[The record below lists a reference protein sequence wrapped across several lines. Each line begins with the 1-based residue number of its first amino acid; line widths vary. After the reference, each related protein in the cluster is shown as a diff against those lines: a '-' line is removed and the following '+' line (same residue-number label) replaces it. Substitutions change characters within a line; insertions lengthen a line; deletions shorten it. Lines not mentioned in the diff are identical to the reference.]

1 MSDSQAESSSSEAT
15 LSSLF
20 DEALLEYE
28 KISNCDLPTNSS
40 DIQYKIKKCMTML
53 EDCTRMVSLAN
64 IFSTNEHV
72 DEIATNN
79 VKYFLL
85 PILLGYLTLKVT
97 HGDRLE
103 LIQTA
108 DIYFRDFLKR
118 CKDYSITDVEVED
131 EKEDEASSA
140 TSLES
145 MVPPNRP
152 PFDIGAM
159 ARTRAQKIA
168 RFKEQKD
175 LEGEIENLRKVI
187 NKSKE
192 DDTCLDDELIRNYY
206 LKLINSNVSKCVDEI
221 ECLMSEKQIVKFK
234 KDHPDEYEARKKPQ
248 FKSKPMTPII
258 ITKDELQKKVFGAGY
273 PSLPKYTVQEFYEQ
287 RVRDG
292 IWQAPSD
299 SNTRCLQTR
308 TPEMEEAA
316 KEQEDEEKET
326 KMEED
331 DPEELARLRAKD
343 EFKDTHKRG
352 FGKLLMPVFI
362 TLTQVELLNFGR
374 ENGTNRPHSS
384 HCIKTTWVEDRFSFG
399 DYERF

>member
-1 MSDSQAESSSSEAT
+1 MDEGKTESSSEKT

-28 KISNCDLPTNSS
+28 KICNCDLPTNSS
-40 DIQYKIKKCMTML
+40 EIQYKIKKCMTML
-53 EDCTRMVSLAN
+53 EDCTRMVSMVN
-64 IFSTNEHV
+64 IFSSNEHV

-118 CKDYSITDVEVED
+118 CKAYSITDVEVED
-131 EKEDEASSA
+131 EKEGEAAS
-140 TSLES
+140 TSTSQS

-152 PFDIGAM
+152 PFDI
-159 ARTRAQKIA
+159 
-168 RFKEQKD
+168 D
-175 LEGEIENLRKVI
+175 LESEIEHLRKVI
-187 NKSKE
+187 KSSKE
-192 DDTCLDDELIRNYY
+192 EETHLDDEIVRNYY
-206 LKLINSNVSKCVDEI
+206 LKLIKSNVSKCVDEI

-234 KDHPDEYEARKKPQ
+234 KDHPEEYAERKKPQ
-248 FKSKPMTPII
+248 MKPKPLVPII

-287 RVRDG
+287 RVQDG
-292 IWQAPSD
+292 IWQPPSE
-299 SNTRCLQTR
+299 SNTRCLQTS
-308 TPEMEEAA
+308 TPEMEMQQ
-316 KEQEDEEKET
+316 KEKEDEEKER
-326 KMEED
+326 KEEED
-331 DPEELARLRAKD
+331 DEEELARKRAMD

-352 FGKLLMPVFI
+352 YGN
-362 TLTQVELLNFGR
+362 TY
-374 ENGTNRPHSS
+374 NRS
-384 HCIKTTWVEDRFSFG
+384 
-399 DYERF
+399 